1 MQKILGTIVGI
12 SLFILISWFSIKL
25 YTFTSQPGLKLQG
38 KVFTVVNCEQ
48 PRDEYAIMA
57 CPYLYCN
64 KALLESGEFPENAS
78 INRTTGTDTSMSSIN
93 GEIRYT
99 TKESIPIR
107 LNFQCQM
114 QGDKVIDYKI
124 LAIK

>member
-1 MQKILGTIVGI
+1 MQKILGTTIGI
-12 SLFILISWFSIKL
+12 SLFILISWFGIKF
-25 YTFTSQPGLKLQG
+25 YTFTSQPALKLQD
-38 KVFTVVNCEQ
+38 KVFTVMNCEQ
-48 PRDEYAIMA
+48 PRDEQASMA

-64 KALLESGEFPENAS
+64 KTLLESGKFPENANIIRS
-78 INRTTGTDTSMSSIN
+78 TGKGASQNSIN

-99 TKESIPIR
+99 TKENVPIR
-107 LNFQCQM
+107 QDFQCQM